1 MSKLPAIF
9 IILLLGFI
17 SCKNSK
23 KDSKEQQG
31 VSTVLPEQT
40 NQVKV
45 MRLEYSDFTQE
56 LVSNGTISA
65 RRKANLRFE
74 VQGLVTSIEVK
85 NGDRVAKGQKIAALD
100 HFKLTKDLQQ
110 AKDNLERSRL
120 SLLEILAGQGYAIGD
135 TASVPADIMQIAKV
149 RSNFDQASI
158 QCELA
163 DCNLKNSVL
172 YAPFDGI
179 IANLFTKEY
188 NTPSSSE
195 AFCTVLDHQS
205 MEVSFTALESELS
218 QINTGD
224 RVLVTPYAHGGA
236 SVEGRISEINPV
248 VEQNGVVKMKAT
260 LSNPNQKLYDGMNSK
275 ILIQRTLGKQL
286 VIPKSALVLRT
297 NRKVV
302 FTYKDRR
309 AKWNYVE
316 TGAENS
322 TGYVVTTE
330 LAVGDSVIYDG
341 NINLAHE
348 TPVELT
354 IDN

>member
-1 MSKLPAIF
+1 MGKLPTVL
-9 IILLLGFI
+9 IILLLGLF
-17 SCKNSK
+17 SCKRSTV
-23 KDSKEQQG
+23 ETTGQG
-31 VSTVLPEQT
+31 VSTILPEQT

-56 LVSNGTISA
+56 LVSNGIISA

-74 VQGLVTSIEVK
+74 VAGVVTSIELK
-85 NGDRVAKGQKIAALD
+85 NGDRVTKGQKIATLD
-100 HFKLTKDLQQ
+100 RFKLSKDMQQ
-110 AKDNLERSRL
+110 AKDNLERARL
-120 SLLEILAGQGYAIGD
+120 SLLEILAGQGYAIKD
-135 TASVPADIMQIAKV
+135 TASVPDEIMKIAKV
-149 RSNFDQASI
+149 RSNYDHASI
-158 QCELA
+158 QYELA
-163 DCNLKNSVL
+163 DYNLQNSVL
-172 YAPFDGI
+172 YAPFDGV

-195 AFCTVLDHQS
+195 PFCTVLDHQS

-224 RVLVTPYAHGGA
+224 KVMVTPYALNGV

-248 VEQNGVVKMKAT
+248 VDQNGVVRMTAA
-260 LSNPNQKLYDGMNSK
+260 LNNPNHKLYDGMNSK
-275 ILIQRTLGKQL
+275 ILIQQNMGQQL

-309 AKWNYVE
+309 AQWVYVE

-322 TGYVVTTE
+322 TGYVITAE
-330 LAVGDSVIYDG
+330 LAAGDSVIYEG

-348 TPVELT
+348 TPVELIT
-354 IDN
+354 GE